1 MAAKKVKPAIKEQQP
16 AEKEQK
22 DLSDKR
28 IRLLHRIGQAIENGT
43 IKTFDSLLDFMGP
56 TPLAET
62 LGYQLKQL
70 ETKMEMPEK
79 FNMGD
84 VLTLA
89 EVTRASKEKTVFL
102 FLYFAMGLNKEN
114 FEQLHKNN
122 SPGKPSN

>member
-84 VLTLA
+84 VLTRSLCFCA
-89 EVTRASKEKTVFL
+89 LSL
-102 FLYFAMGLNKEN
+102 
-114 FEQLHKNN
+114 
-122 SPGKPSN
+122 